1 MRETVKKGLYYGAP
15 FLLVPGVLLLCEW
28 MDDAGVVKMSPYIL
42 GTVLLLLSV
51 VAGWFSPAAGR
62 FDAAVTAVMPLSLF
76 VCMWIGGFLDR
87 GDLGSRFR
95 IDRAFAVAFQPISL
109 ILYALMAL
117 AAFGAS
123 WAHFRKGKVR
133 KNGQGR

>member
-1 MRETVKKGLYYGAP
+1 MRKTVKKGLYYAAL

-28 MDDAGVVKMSPYIL
+28 MDDAGVVKMSPYIP
-42 GTVLLLLSV
+42 GTVLLLLSAA
-51 VAGWFSPAAGR
+51 AGWFSPAEGR

-95 IDRAFAVAFQPISL
+95 IDRAFAVAFQPIAL
-109 ILYALMAL
+109 VLYALMAM
-117 AAFGAS
+117 AALGAS
-123 WAHFRKGKVR
+123 WAHFRKGKAR
-133 KNGQGR
+133 RNSKGR